1 MSPADIK
8 NFLVIYDIA
17 EQSADV
23 QPFGSDYD
31 AALAAYERAEREH
44 HDDPN
49 VEVVLFGSDSE
60 ETLQRTHGSYFELA
74 GKHVDEIVS
83 RELAEW
89 WTAGS
94 GSERET
100 AGSER

>member
-31 AALAAYERAEREH
+31 AALAAYESAEREH
-44 HDDPN
+44 RGDPN

-60 ETLQRTHGSYFELA
+60 ETLERTHGSYFELSE
-74 GKHVDEIVS
+74 KHVDQFVA

-89 WTAGS
+89 
-94 GSERET
+94 ET
-100 AGSER
+100 ADLEPELEPR